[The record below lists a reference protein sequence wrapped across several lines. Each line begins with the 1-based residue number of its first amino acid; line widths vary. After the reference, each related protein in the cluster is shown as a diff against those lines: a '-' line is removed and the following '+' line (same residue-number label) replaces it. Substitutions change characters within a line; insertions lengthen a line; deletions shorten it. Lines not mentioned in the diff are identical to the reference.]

1 MLMDILMEALMS
13 MDDESLDYVLESCDA
28 EELEIISDA
37 MERTEFDDMGNPI
50 PTKEPCSSRSPSTRG
65 LFLTRVG
72 ANEYDRRHTPSDAE
86 RSALKT
92 VAEHKLA
99 KRKDREEHK
108 AGKIQGKGKH
118 LGEFIDNHT
127 SDINPKWADDPDYK
141 NAVYKN
147 KIRNARE
154 ITRHG
159 DPDKYSDA
167 ESTALK
173 MRSKKRAA
181 EREEAY
187 RRWDE
192 AQREAIN
199 RRINKERES
208 RWTEAQ
214 KEATKRRVDEEIRRM
229 Q

>member
-1 MLMDILMEALMS
+1 MLMDILMEALMT

-50 PTKEPCSSRSPSTRG
+50 PTKEPCSSRSPLTRG

-99 KRKDREEHK
+99 KRKDREE
-108 AGKIQGKGKH
+108 GKTSKTPGKH
-118 LGEFIDNHT
+118 LSEFIDNHT

-173 MRSKKRAA
+173 MRSKKGAA